1 MSLSEEGARF
11 IARYNSLRDITQM
24 VADKLTPNGMQILP
38 WLVLIRRS
46 ISLGLDEVAGLI
58 LETESTHGRD
68 HLISVHLAMLE
79 SYLYRHGFFETGHII
94 RIWAGNYR
102 VATEDV
108 KQSIISNGFPIRV
121 ATVSSA
127 EEFEAATPL
136 RSVSDGEYSQM
147 YERLS
152 EAWGG
157 LRQREMAEVMEANLR
172 SIHEVLP
179 RHKVGDDFHRE
190 RRGRLEPLPLYVRN
204 EIHHPT
210 KGPWLE
216 TEAFQ
221 QDKRVGYAIMQV
233 WLSRDSAKGGA

>member
-1 MSLSEEGARF
+1 MSLSEEGALF
-11 IARYNSLRDITQM
+11 IGRYNSLRDITQR
-24 VADKLTPNGMQILP
+24 VADKLTPNGMQTLP

-46 ISLGLDEVAGLI
+46 ISLGLDEVAGLM
-58 LETESTHGRD
+58 LANESTNRRD

-79 SYLYRHGFFETGHII
+79 SYMYRHGFVETGHII

-127 EEFEAATPL
+127 EEFEAVTPL
-136 RSVSDGEYSQM
+136 RRVSDGEYSEI

-157 LRQREMAEVMEANLR
+157 LRQKEMTEVMEANLR
-172 SIHEVLP
+172 SIHKLLP
-179 RHKVGDDFHRE
+179 RHKIGDYFHRE

-210 KGPWLE
+210 KGPLLE

-221 QDKRVGYAIMQV
+221 QDKRVGYAIVQA
-233 WLSRDSAKGGA
+233 WLSRGSAKGGA